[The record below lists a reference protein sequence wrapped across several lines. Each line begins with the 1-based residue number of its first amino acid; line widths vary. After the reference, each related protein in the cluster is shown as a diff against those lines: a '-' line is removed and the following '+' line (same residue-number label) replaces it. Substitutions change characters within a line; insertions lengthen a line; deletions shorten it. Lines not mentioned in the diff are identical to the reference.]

1 MLKLIKGE
9 SVKILDPQSTLIPVL
24 KEQGWKVEGE
34 KDEDNAL
41 AELRAE
47 AEKLG
52 LKVHHK
58 AGAEKIREL
67 IEEAKK

>member
-24 KEQGWKVEGE
+24 KKQGWKVEGE